1 MIDFSAVRLNKIVV
15 HKVGNKLREE
25 GIKFSENPLK
35 IESEILEKLLLKY
48 FLLSFAKTNSFYR
61 FFHEDD
67 LKFNEIYSYVND
79 IFNDFEQ
86 VESKSKKIA
95 IQLYEKSMHPK
106 INKGEFY
113 IIHLSECAIDDEVFD
128 AIGIFKTE
136 NKDTYLRVQEKE
148 DNFEIDYENGININK
163 LDKGCL
169 VFNTEKDN
177 GFIVSVIDN
186 VNKSNEAQYWKD
198 NFLKIKPREDN
209 YYFTTNYLN
218 MCKDFVD
225 KGIKDIE
232 KTEQIELK
240 NNTMDYFAEKDTFNV
255 DDFKNEVISNP
266 ETKQAFKEYVQD
278 YQNENDILL
287 AENFDISPNAV
298 KKEKRKFKSVIKLDK
313 NYDIYIRANH
323 TEVENGYDEN
333 KAKKYYKLYY
343 DSER

>member
-1 MIDFSAVRLNKIVV
+1 MIDFSAVKLNKIVV
-15 HKVGNKLREE
+15 HKVGNKVREE

-48 FLLSFAKTNSFYR
+48 FLFPFAKTNSFYR
-61 FFHEDD
+61 FHHEDD
-67 LKFNEIYSYVND
+67 LKFNEVYSYVND
-79 IFNDFEQ
+79 IFTNFKQ
-86 VESKSKKIA
+86 VESISKKIA
-95 IQLYEKSMHPK
+95 TQLYEKSTHPK

-113 IIHLSECAIDDEVFD
+113 IIHLSECIIEDEVFD
-128 AIGIFKTE
+128 AVGIFKTE
-136 NKDTYLRVQEKE
+136 NKDTYLRINEKE
-148 DNFEIDYENGININK
+148 NDFEIDYESGININK

-169 VFNTEKDN
+169 VFNSEKEN

-209 YYFTTNYLN
+209 YFFTQNYMNACKNFVENIVEDMDTKEQVDVKNKALQYFS
-218 MCKDFVD
+218 
-225 KGIKDIE
+225 E
-232 KTEQIELK
+232 KE
-240 NNTMDYFAEKDTFNV
+240 TFNANE
-255 DDFKNEVISNP
+255 FNEEVISNP

-287 AENFDISPNAV
+287 AENFDISTNAV

-323 TEVENGYDEN
+323 TEVEKGFDEN
-333 KAKKYYKLYY
+333 KTKKYYKLYY
-343 DSER
+343 DNEK

>member
-1 MIDFSAVRLNKIVV
+1 MIDFSNARIENIIV
-15 HKVGNKLREE
+15 HKVGNKSRDESV
-25 GIKFSENPLK
+25 KFSNSTLNLQGDMLK
-35 IESEILEKLLLKY
+35 ELLLKF
-48 FLLSFAKTNSFYR
+48 FLSSFKNENLFRFYHETNININETYLYTSKIFENESSF
-61 FFHEDD
+61 
-67 LKFNEIYSYVND
+67 
-79 IFNDFEQ
+79 FEQ
-86 VESKSKKIA
+86 SKNLTNY
-95 IQLYEKSMHPK
+95 LYNQSDHPK
-106 INKGEFY
+106 INSGEFY
-113 IIHLSECAIDDEVFD
+113 VVLISECIVGDEIVD
-128 AIGIFKTE
+128 AVGLFKTE
-136 NKDTYLRVQEKE
+136 NKDTYIRVKEKE

-169 VFNTEKDN
+169 VFNSEKEN

-198 NFLKIKPREDN
+198 NFLKLKPREDN
-209 YYFTTNYLN
+209 YYFTQNYLN

-255 DDFKNEVISNP
+255 DDFKNDVISNP